1 MPHWKK
7 TRERPHVLRKV
18 SSSDPTSGIRRIT
31 LVTTTV
37 IIHDWGPDNI
47 RLHTFYVYF
56 YMSYWISFFLI
67 LVGKSKNKPNKQMNV
82 KVNNLKR
89 TDSSVVRLWVQHFCC
104 FVFFCFFVF
113 NHCCSDKGGIYKQ
126 DINIEVKHPQFPQC
140 KTSRQT
146 LLKWSSWTWNK
157 NYENGKKNY
166 ENATLN
172 QIHHYLLLVLLEVQI
187 KTCIESTYSWQIVN
201 ILTLWALKLKRKVV
215 VPIYLI
221 VRD

>member
-1 MPHWKK
+1 
-7 TRERPHVLRKV
+7 
-18 SSSDPTSGIRRIT
+18 
-31 LVTTTV
+31 
-37 IIHDWGPDNI
+37 
-47 RLHTFYVYF
+47 
-56 YMSYWISFFLI
+56 
-67 LVGKSKNKPNKQMNV
+67 MNV

-146 LLKWSSWTWNK
+146 LLKWSSGTWNK

-172 QIHHYLLLVLLEVQI
+172 QIHHYLLEVQI
-187 KTCIESTYSWQIVN
+187 KTCIAGADPGGGGRTRR
-201 ILTLWALKLKRKVV
+201 APPLKLEKIRFFGVKSWFSHEIPQHFSRLPPQLERIWFFGVKSCFFHTKY
-215 VPIYLI
+215 PNKNFKCGPPP
-221 VRD
+221 

>member
-1 MPHWKK
+1 
-7 TRERPHVLRKV
+7 
-18 SSSDPTSGIRRIT
+18 
-31 LVTTTV
+31 
-37 IIHDWGPDNI
+37 
-47 RLHTFYVYF
+47 
-56 YMSYWISFFLI
+56 
-67 LVGKSKNKPNKQMNV
+67 MNV

-146 LLKWSSWTWNK
+146 LLKWSSGTWNK

-172 QIHHYLLLVLLEVQI
+172 QIHHYLLEVQI
-187 KTCIESTYSWQIVN
+187 KTCIAGADPGGGGRTRRAPPPPKIGKNKIFWRKIVIFTRN
-201 ILTLWALKLKRKVV
+201 TPTFFAPPSAIGKNMIFWRKIVFFHTKYPKFFAPPSARRNFFKCGPPLTWNPGSA
-215 VPIYLI
+215 PA
-221 VRD
+221 